1 MKHLSASKSRKFFP
15 LLVRAIVPL
24 LMMTFLN
31 GCLKEEEE
39 VVKRYIY
46 INSNSLFQQEG
57 FSSAGA
63 IPPYSAYSLMYV
75 ENVKNPNLIVSLTL
89 KTDDGFA
96 YPINIKDIYNVN
108 YSQGAGNPEPIEI
121 PNREFTKIS
130 ITTSD
135 VIKRIRYSNGNK
147 TIVEKGSISQ
157 EFDVFGLY
165 KVNTMQNNEPFTSPS
180 GKSYGAN
187 GHVARVDLLS
197 YTETSLN
204 TFLQNNAWVAENT
217 FDYEVSADVNQLN
230 QSKSSGS
237 GNVSSGNGSCLTSGS
252 GTWVRAI
259 CGGAKKATLTFN
271 GTRGTLTDFDCSGSA
286 NCSAGRVIVFDY
298 QLLSNSQM
306 NITYK
311 SLTICG
317 QSATPP
323 VGGTQAYSCSGSTLV
338 FGNTYTKQ

>member
-1 MKHLSASKSRKFFP
+1 MKQLSASKSRKFFP
-15 LLVRAIVPL
+15 LLTGAIMPL
-24 LMMTFLN
+24 FIVTVLT

-46 INSNSLFQQEG
+46 INSNSLFKQAG
-57 FSSAGA
+57 FTNAGA
-63 IPPYSAYSLMYV
+63 VPPSSAYSEIYV
-75 ENVKNPNLIVSLTL
+75 EDVKNSNLIVSLSL
-89 KTDDGFA
+89 KTDDGYV
-96 YPINIKDIYNVN
+96 YPINIKDIYNIN
-108 YSQGAGNPEPIEI
+108 YTKGAGNPEPIEI

-135 VIKRIRYSNGNK
+135 VIKTVRWFSNGSNFV
-147 TIVEKGSISQ
+147 VEKKSISQ

-165 KVNTMQNNEPFTSPS
+165 KVNTMQNNESFTSPA
-180 GKSYGAN
+180 GKSYGPN
-187 GHVARVDLLS
+187 GHVARIDLLS
-197 YTETSLN
+197 YEEIGLN
-204 TFLQNNAWVAENT
+204 TFLQNNSWVAENT
-217 FDYEVSADVNQLN
+217 FAYEVDADVTQLN
-230 QSKSSGS
+230 QPKSSGS
-237 GNVSSGNGSCLTSGS
+237 GNGSPGNGNCLTS

-259 CGGAKKATLTFN
+259 CSGAKQATLTFN

-298 QLLSNSQM
+298 QLLNNSQM

-338 FGNTYTKQ
+338 FGNTYTKK